1 MVTRRRVIA
10 SAAFLFGAG
19 STGNAQVPTTPSSD
33 DNAPILREILS
44 ELRGSRMPDRL
55 PGAREIDLIRQSRK
69 LYLKQTGRFPDAI
82 DVGYGVWENL
92 FDWFVATGQPI
103 EPARLATGHYFFK
116 FLGTNIVLKP
126 ELPEDYVGHGGSDR

>member
-10 SAAFLFGAG
+10 SAAGLFGAA
-19 STGNAQVPTTPSSD
+19 TGVHAQVPTTPSGD
-33 DNAPILREILS
+33 DNTQILTQILS
-44 ELRGSRMPDRL
+44 ELRGSRLPDRL

-82 DVGYGVWENL
+82 DVGYNVWESL

-103 EPARLATGHYFFK
+103 GPARLATGHYFFK

-126 ELPEDYVGHGGSDR
+126 ELPEDYVGQGGSDR